1 MSRARRDSG
10 FTLLEILVALVV
22 LGALMLALRQG
33 VSVGVA
39 AWNAQERLVAG
50 REDLD
55 AVARALRR
63 LVEHM
68 DPGTE
73 MEPVRLAAGPH
84 ALSFP
89 TELPVAASAL
99 PTRSV
104 EAALLVNDGHALV
117 LHWTPR
123 LHAVRIEPP
132 PPPQEA
138 ELLRGVD
145 HLDLAYWDPAGGV
158 WRDAWSG
165 TDLPA
170 LVRIRIAFLP
180 GDRRRWPDIVAA
192 PARERAPE

>member
-1 MSRARRDSG
+1 VSGTRRDSG
-10 FTLLEILVALVV
+10 FTLLEILIALVV

-63 LVEHM
+63 LIEHM

-73 MEPVRLAAGPH
+73 LEPVRLAAGPH

-89 TELPVAASAL
+89 TELPVAAVAL
-99 PTRSV
+99 PTRSI
-104 EAALLVNDGHALV
+104 EAALLVNEGHALV
-117 LHWTPR
+117 LRWTPR

-132 PPPQEA
+132 PVRET

-145 HLDLAYWDPAGGV
+145 QLDLAYWDPAGAA
-158 WRDAWSG
+158 WRDAWRG

-170 LVRIRIAFLP
+170 LVRIRIVFLP

-192 PARERAPE
+192 PARERPPE